1 MSHCKNKES
10 RLIKKWNIIHLY
22 GDSCKYKK
30 KNNPTRWPDCSFL
43 NKLILNRIR
52 LFLFFRFFRFGF
64 LQSFG
69 AYIITCLLYTSDA
82 ADEL

>member
-30 KNNPTRWPDCSFL
+30 RTTRQDDRIVLSY
-43 NKLILNRIR
+43 KLIFQIKF
-52 LFLFFRFFRFGF
+52 FLFCILHRFC
-64 LQSFG
+64 
-69 AYIITCLLYTSDA
+69 TDVVT
-82 ADEL
+82 